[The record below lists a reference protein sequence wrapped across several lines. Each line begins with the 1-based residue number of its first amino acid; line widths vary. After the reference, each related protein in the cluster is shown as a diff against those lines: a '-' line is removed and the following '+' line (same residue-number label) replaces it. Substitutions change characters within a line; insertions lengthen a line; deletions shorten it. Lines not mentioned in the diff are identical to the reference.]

1 MLSSYDFLMISVT
14 KEERLMSIQEL
25 YREIQLLSERD
36 REDLLSKILLEP
48 RISEEFDRL
57 AYLRIAERAFD
68 FWNDPREDVYQGY
81 AK

>member
-1 MLSSYDFLMISVT
+1 
-14 KEERLMSIQEL
+14 MSIQEL

-57 AYLRIAERAFD
+57 AYLRISERAFD
-68 FWNDPREDVYQGY
+68 FWNDPREDVYQDY